1 MRYNAAWTS
10 FLPPTSDTM
19 NAESSSYR
27 GSDDS
32 RPTLLLAD
40 DDPIVRSAFSSQLG
54 GDFNVIA
61 AAHDA
66 IQAIELAAEHQ
77 PDAALVDV
85 EMPNGGARAAVPAI
99 ATRSP
104 DTCIVIL
111 SGDESS
117 QMVIELLEAGAIA
130 YVRKGVSGA
139 QIATTLA
146 DALRVKAGGSRP

>member
-1 MRYNAAWTS
+1 
-10 FLPPTSDTM
+10 M
-19 NAESSSYR
+19 NAESSVYG
-27 GSDDS
+27 GSNDS

-40 DDPIVRSAFSSQLG
+40 DDPIVRSALSSQLG
-54 GDFNVIA
+54 DAGFNVIA

-66 IQAIELAAEHQ
+66 VQAIELAAEHQ

-85 EMPNGGARAAVPAI
+85 EMPNGGAHAAVPEI

-111 SGDESS
+111 SGDESPK
-117 QMVIELLEAGAIA
+117 MVVELLEAGAIA

-139 QIATTLA
+139 QIAKTLA
-146 DALRVKAGGSRP
+146 DALQVKAGESRP